1 MDYCKC
7 PGDKLKRSTPFGV
20 LPRSPFIRLLSDLV
34 RAYFQGGVPSTDYDV
49 IMCMLAD
56 ATTKSG
62 LEPAYIDPEVFNI
75 IPYYAHDKAIQK
87 GTVT

>member
-1 MDYCKC
+1 MDYCKV
-7 PGDKLKRSTPFGV
+7 PGDRLKRSTPFGV
-20 LPRSPFIRLLSDLV
+20 LPGSPFIRLLSDLV
-34 RAYFQGGVPSTDYDV
+34 RAYFLGGVPSTDYDV
-49 IMCMLAD
+49 VMYMLAD

-75 IPYYAHDKAIQK
+75 VPYYAKDQAIQS